1 MMKLSTIFWIFL
13 VAIAGALLFTVSYSV
28 KEKQEHL
35 AQMKQDIVRTHDEV
49 RVLTAEWSY
58 LNQPSRLEGML
69 RRYTDLQPTKH
80 QQIVAFADVPYANDA
95 APETATPV
103 LAAAAMPTLKPILA
117 STNARIVA
125 TR

>member
-1 MMKLSTIFWIFL
+1 MMRLSTIFWVLL
-13 VAIAGALLFTVSYSV
+13 VTIAGATLFTISYSV

-35 AQMKQDIVRTHDEV
+35 AQVKNDISKTRDEV

-58 LNQPSRLEGML
+58 LNQPERLEKLM
-69 RRYTDLQPTKH
+69 RRYTALQPTKH

-95 APETATPV
+95 TPDLMPAASV
-103 LAAAAMPTLKPILA
+103 LAAAPTMKPILA
-117 STNARIVA
+117 STKAALVA